1 MPYFRVKKNANYTVI
16 SNFIFKDKKLS
27 FKAKGMLCMLLSLP
41 EDKWEYSVKGLA
53 STSSDGVDAVRRI
66 LNELEIKGYLVRT
79 RERDENGRLGRSVYT
94 VYEIP
99 QPKSEPPTL
108 ENPIQAEPMLNKQT
122 QLNTNSINNSKE
134 LNNKI
139 DKTSLHTTQAHET
152 RLEQLISSIE
162 RKVGRS
168 LYGHEQHYCLNWY
181 GTNLDFELIGLAV
194 DDNLFRKERFEL
206 KHVQDTLDKWK
217 LLGISDARKA
227 RNYMLE
233 NRVENA
239 RLQAKELSKGNDEL
253 AQDIFYKNNAVKLKG
268 MRDYLIELYYSNRKN
283 ELLSIISSP
292 EYIVLIKYLPEEIED
307 YLNSHINNE

>member
-162 RKVGRS
+162 RKVSG
-168 LYGHEQHYCLNWY
+168 
-181 GTNLDFELIGLAV
+181 
-194 DDNLFRKERFEL
+194 
-206 KHVQDTLDKWK
+206 
-217 LLGISDARKA
+217 
-227 RNYMLE
+227 
-233 NRVENA
+233 
-239 RLQAKELSKGNDEL
+239 
-253 AQDIFYKNNAVKLKG
+253 
-268 MRDYLIELYYSNRKN
+268 
-283 ELLSIISSP
+283 
-292 EYIVLIKYLPEEIED
+292 
-307 YLNSHINNE
+307 